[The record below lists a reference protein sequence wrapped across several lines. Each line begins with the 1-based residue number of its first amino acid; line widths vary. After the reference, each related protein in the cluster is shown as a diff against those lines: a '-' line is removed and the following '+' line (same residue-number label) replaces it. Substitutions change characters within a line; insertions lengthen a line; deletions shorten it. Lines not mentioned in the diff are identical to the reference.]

1 MTSVFVR
8 KKPLL
13 EENDFEIVKCLN
25 NNTISVK
32 RIIKT
37 YDGKYKNKYTKF
49 NFNGVFNDDKNNL
62 NIFNQLI
69 INNLNK
75 DLTCFMYGQTS
86 SGKTHTVLGKEDDN
100 GIFILAGKELLE
112 LSDEL
117 YISAYQIY
125 NDNIFDLLNGNNK
138 LKLLEDRNNKFEI
151 PDLALCKLENIIDLN
166 NSISVILN
174 NRSQASNNINIS
186 SSRSHAILIFK
197 YVKDN
202 KVINIKLID
211 LAGNERSKNS
221 KILSFN
227 DRLENKHINFSL
239 FSLKE
244 CIRNIEFRR
253 NHIPFRRSKL
263 TSVLRECFISPHKS
277 IMIATVCS
285 NNKNY
290 HDIINTLNYSSKV
303 NKFLNKPTVIE
314 KYVKK
319 PQRNL
324 PKLNVLNKRKK
335 GKNLSETTIINNKK
349 ILEEIKITVDESI
362 NKLNLYN
369 SKSDT
374 SLHLIK
380 HLKNNNRK
388 ILNKI
393 KNQEHILNNIKDK
406 KLY

>member
-13 EENDFEIVKCLN
+13 EKNDYEIVKCLDDK
-25 NNTISVK
+25 TVSVK

-37 YDGKYKNKYTKF
+37 YDGKLKNKFTKY
-49 NFNGVFNDDKNNL
+49 NFNGVFDDNKNNK
-62 NIFNQLI
+62 NIFNKII
-69 INNLNK
+69 INNLNQ
-75 DLTCFMYGQTS
+75 DLSCFMYGQTS
-86 SGKTHTVLGKEDDN
+86 SGKTHTVLGKDN
-100 GIFILAGKELLE
+100 DEGIFILAGKELLN

-125 NDNIFDLLNGNNK
+125 NENIFDLLNGNNK
-138 LKLLEDRNNKFEI
+138 LKLLEDKNNKFEI
-151 PDLALCKLENIIDLN
+151 PDLALCQLN
-166 NSISVILN
+166 NLEDLYNSIKIILN
-174 NRSQASNNINIS
+174 NRSQASNKINIS
-186 SSRSHAILIFK
+186 SSRSHAILIFR

-202 KVINIKLID
+202 NVINIKLID

-221 KILSFN
+221 KILSLN

-244 CIRNIEFRR
+244 CIRNIESRK

-277 IMIATVCS
+277 IMIATLCS
-285 NNKNY
+285 NNNNY
-290 HDIINTLNYSSKV
+290 YDIINTLNYSSRV
-303 NKFLNKPTVIE
+303 NKFLNKPVVVE
-314 KYVKK
+314 KYLKK
-319 PQRNL
+319 SQKKL
-324 PKLNVLNKRKK
+324 PKLRAIKK
-335 GKNLSETTIINNKK
+335 QQKKERNNLTETNIINNKQ
-349 ILEEIKITVDESI
+349 ILKEIKLTVDESL

-380 HLKNNNRK
+380 HLKNNNRI

-393 KNQEHILNNIKDK
+393 RNHESILNNIKDK
-406 KLY
+406 

>member
-13 EENDFEIVKCLN
+13 EKNDFEIVKCLN
-25 NNTISVK
+25 EKTISVK
-32 RIIKT
+32 QTIKT
-37 YDGKYKNKYTKF
+37 YDGKFKNKYTRY
-49 NFNGVFNDDKNNL
+49 NYHGVFDEKSNNI
-62 NIFNQLI
+62 NIFNKI
-69 INNLNK
+69 IVNNLDQ

-86 SGKTHTVLGKEDDN
+86 SGKTHTVLGKDN
-100 GIFILAGKELLE
+100 DEGIFILAGKELLE
-112 LSDEL
+112 LSQEL

-125 NDNIFDLLNGNNK
+125 NENIFDLLNGNNK

-151 PDLALCKLENIIDLN
+151 PDLALCKLNNLEDLYNSINIILC
-166 NSISVILN
+166 
-174 NRSQASNNINIS
+174 NRSQASNKINIS

-197 YVKDN
+197 YIKDN
-202 KVINIKLID
+202 QFINIKLID

-221 KILSFN
+221 KILSLN

-244 CIRNIEFRR
+244 CIRNIESGK
-253 NHIPFRRSKL
+253 NHVPFRRSKL

-290 HDIINTLNYSSKV
+290 HDIVNTLNYSSRV

-314 KYVKK
+314 KYLKK
-319 PQRNL
+319 SQKEL
-324 PKLNVLNKRKK
+324 PKLKLLRRKQK
-335 GKNLSETTIINNKK
+335 KERRDLTETTIISNKE
-349 ILEEIKITVDESI
+349 ILKEIKTTIDESI
-362 NKLNLYN
+362 NKLNMYN

-374 SLHLIK
+374 SLVLIK
-380 HLKNNNRK
+380 HLKNNNRIILDK
-388 ILNKI
+388 IRNH
-393 KNQEHILNNIKDK
+393 ESILNNIKDK
-406 KLY
+406 